1 MLRQSI
7 AVAVAVAG
15 LAVSACGGHATTGNV
30 IPMGGN
36 AVTLPSFDKDLVVFA
51 KVPKDTIGEELPTE
65 GLGKIKSPKWNAT
78 LGGFTQQRYSEKLG
92 FPPGT
97 KITIRN
103 LSKQITH
110 TLDVVREISGP
121 PARFPNNPNLSIP
134 ARGHGRLQA
143 GYASGPIKPGKSVTV
158 TLVKKGTYLI
168 GCAFHYGLG
177 MHDVI
182 VVGKHA
188 LPGQQATPPPT
199 TSPSATP
206 TYRSSYSP
214 YNP

>member
-1 MLRQSI
+1 
-7 AVAVAVAG
+7 
-15 LAVSACGGHATTGNV
+15 
-30 IPMGGN
+30 MGGDT
-36 AVTLPSFDKDLVVFA
+36 VMLPRLDNDLVTFA
-51 KVPKDTIGEELPTE
+51 KLPKDTIGEELPEE
-65 GLGKIKSPKWNAT
+65 GLGKIKSPKWKAT
-78 LGGFTQQRYSEKLG
+78 VGGFTQQRYSQKLG

-110 TLDVVREISGP
+110 TFDVVKEISGP
-121 PARFPNNPNLSIP
+121 PAHFPKNPNLSIK
-134 ARGHGRLQA
+134 ARGHGKLET

-168 GCAFHYGLG
+168 GCAFHYSLG
-177 MHDVI
+177 MRDVL
-182 VVGKHA
+182 VVGEHS

-206 TYRSSYSP
+206 TYRSSYAPANVGIQYPWDHRKNLKS
-214 YNP
+214 